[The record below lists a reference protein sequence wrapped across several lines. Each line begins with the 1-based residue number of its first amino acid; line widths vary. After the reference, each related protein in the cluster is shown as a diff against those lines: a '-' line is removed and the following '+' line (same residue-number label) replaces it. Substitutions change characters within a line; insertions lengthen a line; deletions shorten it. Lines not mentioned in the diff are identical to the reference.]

1 MLLTQDV
8 RNPQNKSGLL
18 QEGQIRGAGQE
29 GPNVRQDNVSLDD
42 FTATMER
49 TNPAVEWDKTSSNIL
64 NRTNSMV
71 ESLFIL
77 VCLVLILIGR
87 YVTDACSLL

>member
-1 MLLTQDV
+1 M
-8 RNPQNKSGLL
+8 
-18 QEGQIRGAGQE
+18 
-29 GPNVRQDNVSLDD
+29 RQDNVSLDD

-49 TNPAVEWDKTSSNIL
+49 TNPALEWDKTSPNIL
-64 NRTNSMV
+64 NRTHSMV

-87 YVTDACSLL
+87 YIADAGSLL